1 MMRLLI
7 WIKTKLRGRFVGAD
21 EFGNLYYECNSD
33 SRAFGRKDRW
43 VVYNGEIEA
52 SKVPSL
58 WFNWLHYQTN
68 KVPTKYKR
76 MSWEKLHQRN
86 ITGTPAASASTL
98 DVRPPSRGDYQP
110 WKPNEI

>member
-7 WIKTKLRGRFVGAD
+7 WIKTKFRGRFVGAD

-68 KVPTKYKR
+68 KIPTKYKR

-98 DVRPPSRGDYQP
+98 DVRPPSRGLS
-110 WKPNEI
+110 